1 METVDRP
8 KMPRDFLDKLIE
20 IDDTIVYPVRRG
32 SDMRLKRLLVKRLNP
47 AKGTV
52 TGLNA
57 DGRTVT
63 LAKPGRS
70 VIVEVD

>member
-8 KMPRDFLDKLIE
+8 KMPRDFLGKTIE
-20 IDDTIVYPVRRG
+20 IEDVIVYPVRRG

-47 AKGTV
+47 ARGTV

-63 LAKPGRS
+63 LSKPERS
-70 VIVEVD
+70 VIVEIV